1 MLYAMR
7 TYNELIDLA
16 KSCANI
22 ARLTINPEVA
32 NYFWRVAMDYQEKAA
47 KLNDGK
53 LPDIGDL
60 PIVVVARL

>member
-1 MLYAMR
+1 MH
-7 TYNELIDLA
+7 TFKELVDLA

-22 ARLTINPEVA
+22 ARRTINPEIA
-32 NYFWRVAMDYQEKAA
+32 IYFWRLAMDYQVKAA

-53 LPDIGDL
+53 PPDIGDL